1 MSPNHNSTLSNP
13 KPQTP
18 NPKPPNPTLNPLK
31 VSPIVKEHGRSRL
44 EVNIKLKAQFDP
56 TLFALN
62 VIVKIP
68 LPSNTGKPQTPNPKP
83 QTPNPKL

>member
-1 MSPNHNSTLSNP
+1 MYRFVDGIQLPF
-13 KPQTP
+13 
-18 NPKPPNPTLNPLK
+18 K

-44 EVNIKLKAQFDP
+44 EVPSVADLQRHIRKRSTNSKQVNIKLKAQFDP

-68 LPSNTGKPQTPNPKP
+68 LPSNTG
-83 QTPNPKL
+83 